1 MDARLVMPTPP
12 LNSDLDVALDML
24 KQADFH
30 ARWDAVKVISD
41 LGEGAISPLLSLLQS
56 ESDWEVQWFIIRI
69 LGNLQQPDTIPAL
82 VDCLVTTDHAD
93 VAAMAAVSL
102 SSFGQT
108 AIAPLVSVL
117 YHIPTRLLTVQALT
131 QIRHPQALSPL
142 LQVAEDSNPE
152 VRAVAME
159 ALGHFHDAPE
169 VLPVLLAALQDP
181 AAPVRRAAV
190 MGLGFQAEGWQ
201 QVSRLQPLLD
211 DLNLEVAQQTAIALG
226 RMGTPEAVA
235 MLNQA
240 LLNSPEV
247 LQIEMIRAIARVGT
261 DLALDGLQ
269 VFGQTAENVVKQE
282 MVTVLGRLENPQMK
296 GRATEILLQFLA
308 AGGAGARGKQA
319 IALSLGQLG
328 QVDALD
334 ALIQLLADADA
345 GVRFHA
351 IAALKQF
358 EMARQRLE
366 QLATSEGLSR
376 ALRDGVALALREW

>member
-12 LNSDLDVALDML
+12 LDSDLEAALDML
-24 KQADFH
+24 KQGDFQ

-41 LGEGAISPLLSLLQS
+41 LGEGAISPILALLQS
-56 ESDWEVQWFIIRI
+56 ESDWELQWFIIRI
-69 LGNLQQPDTIPAL
+69 LGNLQQPNTIPAL
-82 VDCLVTTDHAD
+82 VECLVATAHTD

-102 SSFGQT
+102 SNFGQT

-117 YHIPTRLLTVQALT
+117 HHTPTRLLTVQALT
-131 QIRHPQALSPL
+131 QIRHPQALAPL
-142 LQVAEDSNPE
+142 LQVAEDENPE
-152 VRAVAME
+152 VRAVAIE

-169 VLPVLLAALQDP
+169 ILPVLLAALQDP
-181 AAPVRRAAV
+181 AAPVRRSAV
-190 MGLGFQAEGWQ
+190 MGLGFQAEGQQ
-201 QVSRLQPLLD
+201 QVERLKPLLV

-240 LLNSPEV
+240 LWDSPER
-247 LQIEMIRAIARVGT
+247 LQIEIIRAIVRVGT
-261 DLALDGLQ
+261 DLAMDGLQ
-269 VFGQTAENVVKQE
+269 SFVPMAAIAVRQE

-296 GRATEILLQFLA
+296 GRATEILLRLLA
-308 AGGAGARGKQA
+308 AGESNGRGKQA

-328 QVDALD
+328 QVEALD

-358 EMARQRLE
+358 EMARRRLE
-366 QLATSEGLSR
+366 QLAISEGLSG
-376 ALRDGVALALREW
+376 ALKDGVALALREW